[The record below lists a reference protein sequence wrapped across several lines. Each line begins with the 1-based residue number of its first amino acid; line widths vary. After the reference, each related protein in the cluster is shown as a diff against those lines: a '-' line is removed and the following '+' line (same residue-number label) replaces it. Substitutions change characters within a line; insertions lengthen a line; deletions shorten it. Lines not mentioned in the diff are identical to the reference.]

1 MSTKLPLMHHVV
13 FAVAAERLDMATA
26 FLEALGFR
34 FETHVLD
41 DVGLRVTLDWDRGV
55 ELVTPDRRSRR
66 ESWFCR

>member
-1 MSTKLPLMHHVV
+1 MHHVV